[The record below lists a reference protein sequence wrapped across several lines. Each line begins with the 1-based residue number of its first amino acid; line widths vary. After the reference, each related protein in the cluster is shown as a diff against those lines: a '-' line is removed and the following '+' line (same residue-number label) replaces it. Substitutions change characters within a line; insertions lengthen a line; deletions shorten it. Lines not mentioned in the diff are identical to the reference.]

1 MNPSPS
7 ADGGERDLGVADLE
21 MILEEIEAANASGE
35 PSKPTSSRLRID
47 AVRIRNFK
55 KIEDTRIELG
65 PITYLVGGNNSG

>member
-1 MNPSPS
+1 
-7 ADGGERDLGVADLE
+7 